1 MKLDRAERQ
10 ILHVLQL
17 EGRISNVDLAERVGL
32 SESPCFRRVKRLE
45 DCGLIASYGAKID
58 NSALGLQVTAF
69 VQITLEKHD
78 DHKREA
84 FLDCVKAEAHIVE
97 CHVMSGSYDFLLKVV
112 AYSMDHFSKL
122 SMQRILKFPGVSNME
137 SHFSLMAI
145 KRDAPLPVT
154 AAGELA

>member
-1 MKLDRAERQ
+1 MRRDFPRTRRCLYFWIDYPDFQKELQ
-10 ILHVLQL
+10 IVTTKVPDAS
-17 EGRISNVDLAERVGL
+17 RKLAE
-32 SESPCFRRVKRLE
+32 
-45 DCGLIASYGAKID
+45 
-58 NSALGLQVTAF
+58 QVTAF

-78 DHKREA
+78 DAKREA

-137 SHFSLMAI
+137 SHFSLMAV
-145 KRDAPLPVT
+145 KQDAPLPVST
-154 AAGELA
+154 SSESA